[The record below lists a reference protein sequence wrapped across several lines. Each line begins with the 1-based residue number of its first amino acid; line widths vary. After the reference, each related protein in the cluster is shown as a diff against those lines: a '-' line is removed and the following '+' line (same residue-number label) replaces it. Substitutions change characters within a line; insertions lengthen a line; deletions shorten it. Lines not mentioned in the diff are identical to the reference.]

1 MTCRRLEC
9 PNDGPCVSRNGPQPA
24 RANPEQLTG
33 AGVARVFQHGH
44 DEERRH
50 RGWTDEP
57 SDSTADARRVRGG
70 AGSRLQRDN
79 AHGSHH
85 ISLSTAAP
93 STTASTATATATVNA
108 STAAK
113 TALLTWGTRG
123 FSAIQS
129 LGSVVQSVDKAAHAN
144 DTQALT
150 AACHS
155 LATAVSHVRALLPTP
170 DRQLTTLIQSGL
182 NELAASATAC
192 IAGNYPTS
200 GPELDA
206 ASTIFLKVRQ
216 RETAIAGPG

>member
-1 MTCRRLEC
+1 MNRPTARLTLAVSAAVLAAACSATTHTAATTSRSAPSSMT
-9 PNDGPCVSRNGPQPA
+9 
-24 RANPEQLTG
+24 
-33 AGVARVFQHGH
+33 
-44 DEERRH
+44 
-50 RGWTDEP
+50 
-57 SDSTADARRVRGG
+57 
-70 AGSRLQRDN
+70 
-79 AHGSHH
+79 
-85 ISLSTAAP
+85 STAAP

-123 FSAIQS
+123 FPAIQY
-129 LGSVVQSVDKAAHAN
+129 LGTVVQSVDKAAHAN